1 MKFLNTGR
9 RGQCLSTEQVV
20 GAVVVRI
27 AAEID
32 AAVGQR
38 VVDGMMTWDRQYA
51 IGNQFSGLPGFQRV
65 AGGKDDFR
73 H

>member
-1 MKFLNTGR
+1 MKKLVWWFRIVGGFYLLLALMNLYFVLLNPNF
-9 RGQCLSTEQVV
+9 
-20 GAVVVRI
+20 
-27 AAEID
+27 
-32 AAVGQR
+32 
-38 VVDGMMTWDRQYA
+38 VDGMMTWDRQYA